1 MENQMFCFQCQ
12 ETSKG
17 IGCTSRGVCGKDA
30 GLSSLM
36 DLLLYVTKGICV
48 IRANFPVEELRDED
62 TRFIYSSLF
71 KTITNANFDTNDIK
85 HQIAKGM
92 DIKNELKARAKSMN
106 VVLPNI
112 DAVMWNGG
120 VLEYEKKAKT
130 LGVLAEKNIDI
141 RSLSETIMYGIKG
154 IAAYMYH
161 ADALGYRNKA
171 VDRFVGEV
179 MAALAMKNLSLQDL
193 TDLLLETGRVGVE
206 AMKLLDKANTDTYGN
221 PEMTRVNIGVRKNP
235 GILVTGHD
243 LKDMEELLEQTKG
256 KGVDIYTHG
265 EMLPAAAYP
274 FFKQYDHFVGNYGN
288 AWWKQTEEFAMFKG
302 PILFTTNCI
311 VPPMENSTY
320 RNRIYTTGAA
330 SLKNSVH
337 IPDRKDGM
345 PKDFSKII
353 EHAKHCAPPKE
364 IENGDI
370 VIGFGHRQLS
380 MFFYKIMDAVDNGN
394 IRQFV
399 VMAGC
404 DGRMKNREYYSDFAQ
419 LVPHDTIVL
428 TAGCAK
434 YRYNKLNLRSI
445 DGMPR
450 VIDAGQCNDAY
461 SIILFLQRMKEAM
474 NVEDIN
480 DLPVVYNIAWYE
492 QKSVI
497 VLLALLYMGVK
508 NIKLGPTLPAFLSKN
523 VLDMLQKNFNIT
535 TISNPKDDVEMC
547 VNKADEVLL
556 QF

>member
-12 ETSKG
+12 ETYKG
-17 IGCTSRGVCGKDA
+17 MGCASRGVCGKDA

-48 IRANFPVEELRDED
+48 IRANFPVEELKDED
-62 TRFIYSSLF
+62 NHFVYSSLF
-71 KTITNANFDTNDIK
+71 KTITNANFDADDIK
-85 HQIAKGM
+85 RQIAKGM
-92 DIKNELKARAKSMN
+92 EIKNKLKSRAKSMN
-106 VVLPNI
+106 VRVPDI

-120 VLEYEKKAKT
+120 VPEYEKKAKT
-130 LGVLAEKNIDI
+130 LGVLTEKNVDI
-141 RSLSETIMYGIKG
+141 RSLSETILYGIKG

-161 ADALGYRNKA
+161 AEALGYSNKA
-171 VDRFVGEV
+171 VDRYVDEV
-179 MAALAMKNLSLQDL
+179 MAALVMKTLSIQQL
-193 TDLLLETGRVGVE
+193 TDLLLETGRVGLE

-243 LKDMEELLEQTKG
+243 LRDLEELLEQTKG
-256 KGVDIYTHG
+256 KGVDVYTHG
-265 EMLPAAAYP
+265 EMLPVAAYP
-274 FFKQYDHFVGNYGN
+274 FFKQYEHYVGNYGN
-288 AWWKQTEEFAMFKG
+288 AWWKQAEEFAAFKG

-311 VPPMENSTY
+311 VPPAENSTY
-320 RNRIYTTGAA
+320 RNRIYTTGVA
-330 SLKNSVH
+330 SLKNSLH
-337 IPDRKDGM
+337 IDDRKEGK

-364 IENGDI
+364 LEYGNII
-370 VIGFGHRQLS
+370 IGFGHRQLS
-380 MFFYKIMDAVDNGN
+380 LFFNKIMDAVNNGN
-394 IRQFV
+394 IRQLV

-404 DGRMKNREYYSDFAQ
+404 DGRMKSREYYTDFAQ
-419 LVPHDTIVL
+419 LLPSDTMIL

-450 VIDAGQCNDAY
+450 VIDAGQCNDVY
-461 SIILFLQRMKEAM
+461 SIVLFLQRMKETM

-480 DLPVVYNIAWYE
+480 DLPVFYNIAWYE

-497 VLLALLYMGVK
+497 VLLALLYMGVR
-508 NIKLGPTLPAFLSKN
+508 NIKLGPTLPAFLSEN
-523 VLDMLQKNFNIT
+523 VLDILQKKFNIT
-535 TISNPKDDVEMC
+535 TINTPKNDVDIC
-547 VNKADEVLL
+547 LDKAEEVMVTL
-556 QF
+556 

>member
-1 MENQMFCFQCQ
+1 M
-12 ETSKG
+12 
-17 IGCTSRGVCGKDA
+17 
-30 GLSSLM
+30 
-36 DLLLYVTKGICV
+36 
-48 IRANFPVEELRDED
+48 
-62 TRFIYSSLF
+62 
-71 KTITNANFDTNDIK
+71 
-85 HQIAKGM
+85 
-92 DIKNELKARAKSMN
+92 
-106 VVLPNI
+106 
-112 DAVMWNGG
+112 
-120 VLEYEKKAKT
+120 
-130 LGVLAEKNIDI
+130 
-141 RSLSETIMYGIKG
+141 
-154 IAAYMYH
+154 
-161 ADALGYRNKA
+161 
-171 VDRFVGEV
+171 
-179 MAALAMKNLSLQDL
+179 
-193 TDLLLETGRVGVE
+193 
-206 AMKLLDKANTDTYGN
+206 
-221 PEMTRVNIGVRKNP
+221 RKNP

-274 FFKQYDHFVGNYGN
+274 FFKQYEHFVGNYGN
-288 AWWKQTEEFAMFKG
+288 AWWKQSEEFAMFKG

-364 IENGDI
+364 IENGNI

-419 LVPHDTIVL
+419 LLPHDTIVL

-450 VIDAGQCNDAY
+450 VIDAGQCNDTY

-523 VLDMLQKNFNIT
+523 VLDLLQKNFNIT

-547 VNKADEVLL
+547 VNKVDEVLL

>member
-17 IGCTSRGVCGKDA
+17 IGCTSRGVCGKDS

-71 KTITNANFDTNDIK
+71 KTITNANFDANDIK

-92 DIKNELKARAKSMN
+92 DIKNELKARAKAMN

-130 LGVLAEKNIDI
+130 LGVLVEKNIDI

-161 ADALGYRNKA
+161 AEVLGYRNKA
-171 VDRFVGEV
+171 VDRFVDEV

-274 FFKQYDHFVGNYGN
+274 FFKQYEHFVGNYGN
-288 AWWKQTEEFAMFKG
+288 AWWKQSEEFAMFKG

-364 IENGDI
+364 IENGNI

-419 LVPHDTIVL
+419 LLPHDTIVL

-450 VIDAGQCNDAY
+450 VIDAGQCNDTY

-523 VLDMLQKNFNIT
+523 VLDLLQKNFNIT

-547 VNKADEVLL
+547 VNKVDEVLL

>member
-130 LGVLAEKNIDI
+130 LGVLTEKNIDI

-419 LVPHDTIVL
+419 LLPHDTIVL

-450 VIDAGQCNDAY
+450 VIDAGQCNDTY

>member
-130 LGVLAEKNIDI
+130 LGVLTEKNIDI

-171 VDRFVGEV
+171 VDRFVDEV

-193 TDLLLETGRVGVE
+193 TDLLLET
-206 AMKLLDKANTDTYGN
+206 
-221 PEMTRVNIGVRKNP
+221 P
-235 GILVTGHD
+235 
-243 LKDMEELLEQTKG
+243 
-256 KGVDIYTHG
+256 
-265 EMLPAAAYP
+265 
-274 FFKQYDHFVGNYGN
+274 
-288 AWWKQTEEFAMFKG
+288 
-302 PILFTTNCI
+302 
-311 VPPMENSTY
+311 
-320 RNRIYTTGAA
+320 
-330 SLKNSVH
+330 
-337 IPDRKDGM
+337 
-345 PKDFSKII
+345 
-353 EHAKHCAPPKE
+353 
-364 IENGDI
+364 
-370 VIGFGHRQLS
+370 
-380 MFFYKIMDAVDNGN
+380 
-394 IRQFV
+394 
-399 VMAGC
+399 
-404 DGRMKNREYYSDFAQ
+404 
-419 LVPHDTIVL
+419 
-428 TAGCAK
+428 
-434 YRYNKLNLRSI
+434 
-445 DGMPR
+445 
-450 VIDAGQCNDAY
+450 
-461 SIILFLQRMKEAM
+461 
-474 NVEDIN
+474 
-480 DLPVVYNIAWYE
+480 
-492 QKSVI
+492 
-497 VLLALLYMGVK
+497 
-508 NIKLGPTLPAFLSKN
+508 
-523 VLDMLQKNFNIT
+523 
-535 TISNPKDDVEMC
+535 
-547 VNKADEVLL
+547 
-556 QF
+556 

>member
-17 IGCTSRGVCGKDA
+17 IGCTSRGVCGKDS

-48 IRANFPVEELRDED
+48 IRANFPVEELRDDD

-71 KTITNANFDTNDIK
+71 KTITNANFDANDIK
-85 HQIAKGM
+85 HQIVKGM

-130 LGVLAEKNIDI
+130 LGVLVEKNIDI

-161 ADALGYRNKA
+161 AEVLGYRNKA
-171 VDRFVGEV
+171 VDRFVDEV

-274 FFKQYDHFVGNYGN
+274 FFKQYEHFVGNYGN
-288 AWWKQTEEFAMFKG
+288 AWWKQSEEFAMFKG

-364 IENGDI
+364 IENGNI
-370 VIGFGHRQLS
+370 VIGFGHKQLS

-419 LVPHDTIVL
+419 LLPHDTIVL

-450 VIDAGQCNDAY
+450 VIDAGQCNDTY

-480 DLPVVYNIAWYE
+480 DLPVAYNIAWYE

-523 VLDMLQKNFNIT
+523 VLDLLQKNFNIT

-547 VNKADEVLL
+547 VNKVDEVLL